1 MMRKLRSLMVVCLMM
16 MATAAMAMA
25 QQEPGEGQPK
35 RNNKQ
40 RPNME
45 QLVKMQAQRI
55 AQTLAFDDKTSQK
68 FVDTFCK
75 CRKEMAATRGGHHH
89 KKNSEMTDAEAD
101 KVIKADFQQGRKL
114 LEIREKY
121 YKAYSKFLTPKQI
134 LRVYDIE
141 RQDMRRFA
149 QRGSQKDGR
158 FNSRK
163 DGKPRQPKTQNCC
176 PQQK

>member
-1 MMRKLRSLMVVCLMM
+1 MTRKLRSLMVVCLMM
-16 MATAAMAMA
+16 MATAAMAMI
-25 QQEPGEGQPK
+25 QQDPGEGQPK
-35 RNNKQ
+35 RNNK

-45 QLVKMQAQRI
+45 QFVKMQAQRI

-75 CRKEMAATRGGHHH
+75 CRKEMATTRGGFHH
-89 KKNSEMTDAEAD
+89 KKSSEMTDAEAD
-101 KVIKADFQQGRKL
+101 KVIKADFQQGKKL

-134 LRVYDIE
+134 LRVYDLE

-149 QRGSQKDGR
+149 QRGPQNGGR
-158 FNSRK
+158 FHPRK
-163 DGKPRQPKTQNCC
+163 GGKPGQPKAQNCN